1 MKKLHKILLVVVL
14 LVVILIL
21 AFRFVQTPTYKF
33 AKDRTNSFV
42 DYAEDEYIITPNVI
56 AKLLSEKDENTILV
70 DIRNKHE
77 FTKGHLSEAKHIAK
91 ENILDV
97 GNLKFFKKLEKNNQ
111 KAILYGKDVVEANI
125 PFMILQQM
133 GIENIGIS
141 SKGYDYFTK
150 ADLKKIAISEV
161 DYSSI
166 EIPVTD
172 FAKFVADEKKNAEEK
187 IRLAKEKKK
196 VVVRKVVPVKK
207 ITVITKPKPAE
218 PVEEEEDEGC

>member
-14 LVVILIL
+14 LIVILIL
-21 AFRFVQTPTYKF
+21 AIRFVQTPTYKF
-33 AKDRTNSFV
+33 AKERTNSFV

-77 FTKGHLSEAKHIAK
+77 FIKGHLSEAKHIAK
-91 ENILDV
+91 ENILDEE
-97 GNLKFFKKLEKNNQ
+97 NLKFFKKLKKNNQ
-111 KAILYGKDVVEANI
+111 KAVLYGEDVVEANI

-133 GIENIGIS
+133 GIENVGIS
-141 SKGYDYFTK
+141 SEGYDYFTK
-150 ADLKKIAISEV
+150 ANLKKIAISEV

-172 FAKFVADEKKNAEEK
+172 FAKFVVDEKKNAEEK
-187 IRLAKEKKK
+187 VRLAKEKKK
-196 VVVRKVVPVKK
+196 VVRKVVPAKKKTVVK
-207 ITVITKPKPAE
+207 KPKPVE